1 MISSRFGTGN
11 EKDESGL
18 SCYIREKEIIKVY
31 LLKWYQKETDQLENA
46 PTGQRWNYLNIKK
59 NKKIATYQ
67 LCQNPW
73 SQNGTWKWK
82 ISLNIARVYS
92 EKIVNESR

>member
-1 MISSRFGTGN
+1 MTSSRFGTGN

-18 SCYIREKEIIKVY
+18 SCEIREQGNY
-31 LLKWYQKETDQLENA
+31 QSLLEWYQKDTDQLENA
-46 PTGQRWNYLNIKK
+46 PTGQRWNYVNIKK
-59 NKKIATYQ
+59 NKKTAIHQ

-82 ISLNIARVYS
+82 ISLNIAGVYS
-92 EKIVNESR
+92 EK